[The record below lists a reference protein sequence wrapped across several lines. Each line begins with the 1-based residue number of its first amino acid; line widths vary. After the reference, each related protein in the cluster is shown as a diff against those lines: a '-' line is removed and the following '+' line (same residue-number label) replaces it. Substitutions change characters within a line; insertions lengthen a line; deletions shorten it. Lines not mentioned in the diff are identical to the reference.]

1 MSDDIK
7 RKISALLGMTKSRGC
22 SEAEAMA
29 AAEKAAQLM
38 QEHGL
43 TEADVLFGKAS
54 AKSKTNGNGARD
66 PLWGTLAR
74 NTNTALIYE
83 FGRATFV
90 GTGPG
95 PEIAAYLFVVLG
107 RAIDGAIAEYKGST
121 NYRRR
126 RSIDSKRRAVQD
138 FTHAMV
144 RRLQMKLEALFEG
157 VRSSEARA
165 LAMSARDQMFTGGT
179 PVRGPAPAKLR
190 NGKALLAGLVAGEKV
205 ELSHGVSGAKNCL
218 SLSVREPD

>member
-1 MSDDIK
+1 MADDIK
-7 RKISALLGMTKSRGC
+7 RKIAALLGMTKARGC

-29 AAEKAAQLM
+29 AAEKAEQLM
-38 QEHGL
+38 REHGL

-66 PLWGTLAR
+66 PLWGALAR

-90 GTGPG
+90 GAGPG
-95 PEIAAYLFVVLG
+95 PEIAAYLFVVLN
-107 RAIDGAIAEYKGST
+107 RAIDGAIAEYKGSQ
-121 NYRRR
+121 NYKRR

-138 FTHAMV
+138 FTHPMV
-144 RRLQMKLEALFEG
+144 RRLQTKLEALFAG
-157 VRSSEARA
+157 VRSSAARA
-165 LAMSARDQMFTGGT
+165 LAMSARDQMFPGGT

-190 NGKALLAGLVAGEKV
+190 NGKALLAGFAAGERV
-205 ELSHGVSGAKNCL
+205 ELSHGVSGGQAERL
-218 SLSVREPD
+218 RLGQ

>member
-1 MSDDIK
+1 MADDVK
-7 RKISALLGMTKSRGC
+7 RKIAALLGMTKARGC

-38 QEHGL
+38 REHGL

-66 PLWGTLAR
+66 LLWGTLAR
-74 NTNTALIYE
+74 NTNTALIFE

-90 GTGPG
+90 GAGPG
-95 PEIAAYLFVVLG
+95 PEIAAYLFTVLG
-107 RAIDGAIAEYKGST
+107 RAIDGAISEYKGAP

-126 RSIDSKRRAVQD
+126 KSTDSKRRAVQD

-144 RRLQMKLEALFEG
+144 RRLQVKLDALFAD
-157 VRSSEARA
+157 VRSSEAHA
-165 LAMSARDQMFTGGT
+165 LAVSARDQMFPGGT

-190 NGKALLAGLVAGEKV
+190 NSKAMLAGIAAGERV
-205 ELSHGVSGAKNCL
+205 ELSHGVSGEQAERL
-218 SLSVREPD
+218 RLGQ